1 MLDSSLDTLSD
12 LCKTKNEINNTST
25 TINNNN
31 NNQQQQQLQ
40 NNNNQNK
47 NQKSQLNM
55 SSSNSSISCEEH
67 HTYQL
72 NEKVTNLA
80 TNIYQEL
87 EKIVKCYGRDT
98 VKDLMPI
105 VVNILEALDGA
116 YQEKEEQLV
125 ENELLKD
132 DNQQLLSQYEREKQ
146 TRKDCEQVNKSLLN
160 FD

>member
-1 MLDSSLDTLSD
+1 MLDSSLNSLSD
-12 LCKTKNEINNTST
+12 LSKSKSSKINDKSSN
-25 TINNNN
+25 INQQDKQEKEQLNNN
-31 NNQQQQQLQ
+31 NNQ
-40 NNNNQNK
+40 
-47 NQKSQLNM
+47 KSHQLNM
-55 SSSNSSISCEEH
+55 SSSNSSLSCEEY

-80 TNIYQEL
+80 SNIYQEL

-116 YQEKEEQLV
+116 YQEKEEQIV

-132 DNQQLLSQYEREKQ
+132 DNQQLLNQYEREKQ
-146 TRKDCEQVNKSLLN
+146 SRKDCEQVK
-160 FD
+160 F